1 MKKQKNV
8 SRAQQVVFGVIIGVF
23 IAGIAQVVQLL
34 LAVAV
39 YGVIPEWYIWY
50 GIGQIVP
57 ILIFG
62 AYYIFVR
69 GDVWTRLCEASMLS
83 VATLLFS
90 SSVMSLVFQFLWPAI
105 WLYFSTAGSMFI
117 LNAAAP
123 ILEVIVAAVLIV
135 LIRQRSK
142 SASKSKLFG
151 RISLVVASLA
161 FFAISLLETVVQAS
175 MQYPDN
181 QNLSAYI
188 ASFVGMGGIVIVS
201 AVLYY
206 LERKRG
212 AKSSWKSAVFMTAI
226 ITMALY
232 VAVYFVSLIPN
243 VFSAQ
248 SVVAVIITIGCVG
261 GLFAFRWLYRT
272 LRVLQ

>member
-1 MKKQKNV
+1 MV
-8 SRAQQVVFGVIIGVF
+8 SRAQQVVFGVILGVF
-23 IAGIAQVVQLL
+23 IAGIVQVVQLMQS
-34 LAVAV
+34 VAG
-39 YGVIPEWYIWY
+39 YGTIPEWYIWY

-62 AYYIFVR
+62 MYWFFVR
-69 GDVWTRLCEASMLS
+69 GDTWTRLSEASMLS

-90 SSVMSLVFQFLWPAI
+90 SSVISLLFQFLWPAI

-117 LNAAAP
+117 LNAGAP
-123 ILEVIVAAVLIV
+123 ILEVIVAAVLIA
-135 LIRQRSK
+135 LMRQKEK
-142 SASKSKLFG
+142 STSKSKLFG

-161 FFAISLLETVVQAS
+161 FFAISLLETAVQAG

-181 QNLSAYI
+181 QNLSAYL

-206 LERKRG
+206 LERVRG
-212 AKSSWKSAVFMTAI
+212 VKGAWKSAVFMTVI

-232 VAVYFVSLIPN
+232 VVIYFVGLIPN
-243 VFSAQ
+243 ALSLQ
-248 SVVAVIITIGCVG
+248 SIAAVIITLGCVG